1 MTKVVGFF
9 GGSFDPIHL
18 GHLNLAMALMERG
31 KLNEVWFCPACI
43 SPHKTEV
50 LTTESKHRLKMV
62 ELAVSDISSFKV
74 LDDEIMRSG
83 PSYTFDT
90 LESLTSQ
97 HPDIQFR
104 LLLGEDSLLEF
115 DDWHRVKELVEMAPP
130 LVGSRH
136 GVNAFVSDLV
146 RKILD
151 NSMVRTPIIEISSTE
166 IRERL
171 MKGLYCGHL
180 LPKKI
185 LDYIYQNRLYLY
197 ASQ

>member
-1 MTKVVGFF
+1 MTKIVGFF
-9 GGSFDPIHL
+9 GGTFDPIHW
-18 GHLNLAMALMERG
+18 GHLNLAMNLMEKG
-31 KLNEVWFCPACI
+31 KLNEVWFCPAYI

-50 LTTESKHRLKMV
+50 LTAESKHRLKMA
-62 ELAVSDISSFKV
+62 ELAVSDVSSFKV
-74 LDDEIMRSG
+74 LDDEIKRSG

-97 HPDIQFR
+97 HPDTQFR
-104 LLLGEDSLLEF
+104 LILGEDSLSRF
-115 DDWHRVKELVEMAPP
+115 DDWYRVKELVEIAPP

-136 GVNAFVSDLV
+136 SINAFVSDLV
-146 RKILD
+146 RKIID
-151 NSMVRTPIIEISSTE
+151 INMIRTPIIEISSTE

-180 LPKKI
+180 LPKKV